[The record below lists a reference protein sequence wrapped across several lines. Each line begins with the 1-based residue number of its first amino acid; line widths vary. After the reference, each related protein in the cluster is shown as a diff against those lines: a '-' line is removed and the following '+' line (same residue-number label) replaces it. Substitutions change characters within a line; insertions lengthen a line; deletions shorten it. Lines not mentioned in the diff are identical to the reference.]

1 MPICSIAGDPMC
13 TVDDSCKYCSGRL
26 SGINSWCH
34 SWPWLKLVQWHIH
47 SSERNLP
54 IHKQVNNS
62 GLEMLWLVERAT
74 RINLGPWMLSGTC
87 RLETFCFT
95 WLVVMSVWGASHLPF
110 SHIVSSASCH
120 FVVSGSGAAMV
131 KKTIPLLTNLGTFIP
146 PPPFIN

>member
-34 SWPWLKLVQWHIH
+34 SWPWLQLVQWHIH

-54 IHKQVNNS
+54 IHKHGNDS

-87 RLETFCFT
+87 RMETFCFT
-95 WLVVMSVWGASHLPF
+95 WLVVSLGCITSTIQSYRVVCSVSFCSKWQWSCNGKKDEFHCWQIWGHSFHPHH
-110 SHIVSSASCH
+110 S
-120 FVVSGSGAAMV
+120 
-131 KKTIPLLTNLGTFIP
+131 
-146 PPPFIN
+146 